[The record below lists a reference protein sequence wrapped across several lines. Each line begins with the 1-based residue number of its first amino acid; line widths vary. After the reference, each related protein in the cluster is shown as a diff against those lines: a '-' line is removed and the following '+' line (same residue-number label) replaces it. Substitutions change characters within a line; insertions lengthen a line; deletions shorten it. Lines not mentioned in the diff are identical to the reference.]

1 MDGEPTY
8 HKRVNKMSISSLGR
22 TLASPSLREPVSS
35 NQAAEAKNSAAGKVT
50 DLAPT
55 QVTQSVERPT
65 TQPYER
71 SSEPKPQ
78 ALVER
83 SLVDEIQQ
91 FQDLMQ
97 RNSVEFAA
105 SGPLSSPELKIVD
118 HVNNID
124 FEREIPP
131 QAFKERIFELREDFV
146 ETLSSDNISFDTS
159 APLSRMV
166 LVIKENI
173 NETEFVRQLPRSI
186 NDERVR
192 NLIAFASEQGFNF
205 NAVA

>member
-1 MDGEPTY
+1 
-8 HKRVNKMSISSLGR
+8 MSISSLGR
-22 TLASPSLREPVSS
+22 TLASPSLREPISS
-35 NQAAEAKNSAAGKVT
+35 NQAAEAKNSAAVKVT

-55 QVTQSVERPT
+55 QVAQSVERPT

-71 SSEPKPQ
+71 PPEPKPQ
-78 ALVER
+78 VER
-83 SLVDEIQQ
+83 SLVDEILQ

-131 QAFKERIFELREDFV
+131 EAFKERIFELREDFV